1 MGPSSRSRQ
10 SGSASQAAAKFATW
24 LNTDPKAIAALV
36 KEAGVYPAATAAQS
50 SGALTTPEFFPN
62 QPDFYALAA
71 DIAKGTAAAG
81 WGPNVNVAY
90 NTFKDAFGKAA
101 TEKSSF
107 PAALKT
113 VQETTVADMKK
124 NGFKIEG

>member
-1 MGPSSRSRQ
+1 M
-10 SGSASQAAAKFATW
+10 
-24 LNTDPKAIAALV
+24 

-62 QPDFYALAA
+62 QPDFYQLAA
-71 DIAKGTAAAG
+71 ELAKGTAAAS

-101 TEKSSF
+101 TEKSPF
-107 PAALKT
+107 PAALPRTRQCWPT
-113 VQETTVADMKK
+113 VIVLQARGPTASSAAR
-124 NGFKIEG
+124 